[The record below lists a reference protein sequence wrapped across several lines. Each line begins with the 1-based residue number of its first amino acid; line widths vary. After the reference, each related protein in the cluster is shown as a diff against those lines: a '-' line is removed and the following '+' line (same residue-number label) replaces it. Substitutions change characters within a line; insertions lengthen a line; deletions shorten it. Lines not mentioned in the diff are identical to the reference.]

1 VLVRLSHT
9 SLEYTTNVI
18 TTQNILEDLY
28 ILLLPISTVWN
39 LHMSTRRKIAVLG
52 IIAFGSSS
60 VIIACFRLIPLL
72 ELNSSPDT
80 SWVLGKMIIV
90 AALEIQFAVIAVNL
104 PSLKALWMRYTGG
117 SSAGTGPDKSN
128 SQGYKLSTLEKKGEV
143 ELSKSR
149 KRKSRGTRGS
159 ITCLER
165 GITST
170 ESEEELFQMNRNDL
184 QVPHQGKNDGSGA
197 IKVTRDIEVRS
208 SKHDED
214 YVQGVDF

>member
-1 VLVRLSHT
+1 
-9 SLEYTTNVI
+9 
-18 TTQNILEDLY
+18 
-28 ILLLPISTVWN
+28 
-39 LHMSTRRKIAVLG
+39 MSTRRKIAVLS

-72 ELNSSPDT
+72 ELNSSHDT

-128 SQGYKLSTLEKKGEV
+128 SQGYKLSTLERKGEID
-143 ELSKSR
+143 LSKSR

-165 GITST
+165 GISST
-170 ESEEELFQMNRNDL
+170 GSEEELFRQRNDL
-184 QVPHQGKNDGSGA
+184 QLPPHGVREGVGA

-208 SKHDED
+208 SKQDRD
-214 YVQGVDF
+214 YLQGVDF